1 MTRALE
7 LADEYAYCKALIGV
21 GVGADKAAK
30 TDIHAAVRRCDAARA
45 ALVAEIERVEKE
57 EKDATAAIVKL
68 LRENDALKAEIE
80 RVERDAARYRYLRDG
95 DAYEG
100 WLPDYWNGRGKA
112 RHEFTFNSD
121 IQDVDAAVDAAI
133 AAEGSK
139 T

>member
-1 MTRALE
+1 MTKLLE
-7 LADEYAYCKALIGV
+7 LADAYAQACT
-21 GVGADKAAK
+21 ADNIDGNYGPLAYKHK
-30 TDIHAAVRRCDAARA
+30 ARA